1 MELASGTPPDQM
13 RSTTFDGGAGL
24 IINAPLC
31 SDGPCK
37 LGTYDVDASP
47 LAQNFTSMDPVSGP
61 LLTAAVSIAQA
72 VFPSDH
78 RGIQG
83 AACRVPTDGYVQAA
97 RVVVEQVPGVAMLT
111 TGFPVSG
118 AAETDGPPG
127 AAAVGRALQ
136 QLGWH
141 VVTVLDPMTRS
152 VVSSL
157 GEDLG
162 EIEEI
167 DVIGVHAASV
177 ATGHLLER
185 VQPDVVIAVERPG
198 LTADGRLM
206 NMRGEEL
213 DRRIVPLDGLL
224 RGPLSIAVGDGG
236 NELGMG
242 AIADFLRE
250 CQILQ
255 TPCVTSATHTL
266 LASVS
271 NWGAYGL
278 VTAFGILAN
287 RRLTP
292 TEDDDRHWL
301 STIER
306 AGALDGITRRAEMT
320 VDTFSLDRTQRVLAR
335 LVRVERSY
343 AQMIGQSL
351 I

>member
-1 MELASGTPPDQM
+1 MPGQFL
-13 RSTTFDGGAGL
+13 RVGA
-24 IINAPLC
+24 
-31 SDGPCK
+31 
-37 LGTYDVDASP
+37 YDVGGSP
-47 LAQNFTSMDPVSGP
+47 SAQDFNSMDPVSGP

-78 RGIQG
+78 RGIRG
-83 AACRVPTDGYVQAA
+83 AACRVPTDGYIQAA
-97 RVVVEQVPGVAMLT
+97 RSVVGQDPGVAILT

-118 AAETDGPPG
+118 VAETDGPPG

-136 QLGWH
+136 QLGWR
-141 VVTVLDPMTRS
+141 VVTVLDPITLPA
-152 VVSSL
+152 VSSL
-157 GEDLG
+157 GDDLG

-167 DVIGVHAASV
+167 DVMGVQAAGV
-177 ATGHLLER
+177 ATRNLLER
-185 VQPDVVIAVERPG
+185 IQPDVVIAIERPG
-198 LTADGRLM
+198 LTADGCLV

-213 DRRIVPLDGLL
+213 DSTIVPMDGLL
-224 RGPLSIAVGDGG
+224 RASLSIAVGDGG

-250 CQILQ
+250 RQIVQ

-278 VTAFGILAN
+278 ATAFGILAN

-292 TEDDDRHWL
+292 TGDDDRHWL

-306 AGALDGITRRAEMT
+306 AGALDGITRQAEMT
-320 VDTFSLDRTQRVLAR
+320 VDTFPLDRTQQVLAQ
-335 LVRVERSY
+335 LVRVEQSY
-343 AQMIGQSL
+343 AQTIGQSL
-351 I
+351 R